1 MVKKTLVF
9 LLFTLLVVNVSA
21 FSQPLKKKAQKHTII
36 GTIKTADQHGNNY
49 LELTLL
55 PSEGKKDIG
64 IWCSG
69 DKTKVYTSEK
79 KATWNELTEGRKIK
93 VSGKWIDHEGEK
105 LLWADRID
113 LL

>member
-1 MVKKTLVF
+1 MVKKTIVF
-9 LLFTLLVVNVSA
+9 LIFALLVVSVSA
-21 FSQPLKKKAQKHTII
+21 YSQTAKQKVQMYTII
-36 GTIKTADQHGNNY
+36 GTIKTADQQGNNY

-113 LL
+113 LI